1 MTSVSLSTRAKLGIS
16 YLPQDLL
23 MLNEN
28 IIDNVNLYGQ
38 NISKRSVIENIDRF
52 NFSLESSEKLRDLN
66 IGLGG
71 INLSGGQKQ
80 KINIIRTIL
89 KESEFIIFDE
99 PTNNLDSESIK
110 LFIQELEKIKKE
122 RTILLITHDELLVNI
137 SDVILELNANKII
150 KK

>member
-1 MTSVSLSTRAKLGIS
+1 M
-16 YLPQDLL
+16 
-23 MLNEN
+23 
-28 IIDNVNLYGQ
+28 
-38 NISKRSVIENIDRF
+38 
-52 NFSLESSEKLRDLN
+52 N